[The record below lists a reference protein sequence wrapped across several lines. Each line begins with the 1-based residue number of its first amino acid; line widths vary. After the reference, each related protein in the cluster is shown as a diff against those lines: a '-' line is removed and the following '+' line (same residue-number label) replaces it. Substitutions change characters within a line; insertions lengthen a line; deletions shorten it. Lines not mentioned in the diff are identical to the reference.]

1 MVPRFPD
8 TVPHDGASSQQV
20 DDGVRVE
27 EIGHR
32 PARSE
37 RRLTEPGFEALE
49 RELEQIVTRL
59 EQGKVSLD
67 EAIALWERGEELY
80 KLCVGKLDAAQ
91 GKIEE
96 LAARVESAKPSA

>member
-1 MVPRFPD
+1 LTD
-8 TVPHDGASSQQV
+8 ATY
-20 DDGVRVE
+20 E
-27 EIGHR
+27 E
-32 PARSE
+32 
-37 RRLTEPGFEALE
+37 LE

-80 KLCVGKLDAAQ
+80 RSCIGKLDTAQ

-96 LAARVESAKPSA
+96 LAKRVESAKPSP

>member
-1 MVPRFPD
+1 MSVSWESLANDHILGIAPY
-8 TVPHDGASSQQV
+8 
-20 DDGVRVE
+20 
-27 EIGHR
+27 
-32 PARSE
+32 
-37 RRLTEPGFEALE
+37 EPGKPIEELE

-80 KLCVGKLDAAQ
+80 TACVGRLDSAQ

-96 LAARVESAKPSA
+96 LAKRVESAKPSA